1 MKYKKMLVV
10 VFIVIA
16 LLVIIGIYS
25 LNKTKVK
32 TLDINSEL
40 VQELYKRVNPSSD
53 GAILN
58 NMYNDKKEFDN
69 GYILATGFHNI
80 IDGEEFIVQYISEK
94 DLESSI
100 RKVFGKNISFKHED
114 VYIYRD
120 FYCGYKYNS
129 DNKNYEFISGC
140 DGDTN
145 NYYYREIVD
154 AVENKDELII
164 TEKTIYVYYDWSESM
179 NYVYVYNNVVDRK
192 LIDEYSGKLESLK
205 FDDYKDKASTYNYRF
220 KKIGK
225 EYIFTALELVR

>member
-154 AVENKDELII
+154 AVENKDELL
-164 TEKTIYVYYDWSESM
+164 
-179 NYVYVYNNVVDRK
+179 N
-192 LIDEYSGKLESLK
+192 LINEEQQDIK
-205 FDDYKDKASTYNYRF
+205 
-220 KKIGK
+220 K
-225 EYIFTALELVR
+225 EYAIHQVYPPNGFDIEEYVTYDEDIASANNIYQKIKEQSDILEKIW